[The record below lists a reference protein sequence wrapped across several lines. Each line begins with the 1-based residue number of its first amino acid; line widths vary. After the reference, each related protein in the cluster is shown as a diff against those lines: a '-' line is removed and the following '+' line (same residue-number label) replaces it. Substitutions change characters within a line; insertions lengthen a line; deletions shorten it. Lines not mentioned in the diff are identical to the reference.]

1 MGTDNKS
8 LEEEN
13 SEKIERFLKSKGAEL
28 VAFANLEGIKN
39 VPPEYQNSILI
50 AIPIEKEA
58 LKTIYTDDQSIYV
71 ESMKSVALK
80 LNDIILEGEEY
91 IKNEM
96 HYNALAMSRERVA
109 EDFKGLA
116 SKIPHKTTG
125 TRSGIGWIGRCAL
138 LINPKYGASLRLSTI
153 LTDMPV
159 KVGTPIDDS
168 LCDDCTECQDACPAN
183 AINEEKWSKNRE
195 REEYFD
201 ANTCFEY
208 IKKEM
213 QRTNGKSLCAKC
225 GLACPY
231 TKEYL
236 GIDTGRKDLI
246 KEIN

>member
-71 ESMKSVALK
+71 ESMK
-80 LNDIILEGEEY
+80 
-91 IKNEM
+91 
-96 HYNALAMSRERVA
+96 NALAMSRERVA

-125 TRSGIGWIGRCAL
+125 TRSGLGWIGRCAL

-168 LCDDCTECQDACPAN
+168 LCDDCTECQDACPVN
-183 AINEEKWSKNRE
+183 AINEEKWNKNRK